1 MRYHHLRYD
10 IWICL
15 LIAFLIS
22 LGTVKI
28 TEQILPQKYETYV
41 KEHTVADGDIG
52 GKADESVYRAQ
63 NVEDL
68 LSHETF
74 TVVSPGI
81 EYRNHGS
88 GYYGSYYMQALTLPS
103 GERVAACIN
112 NDSVQ
117 QTGETIFDGDNILPV
132 GKIVYEDLT
141 QNQTFLDQIQ
151 FKEDLSRT
159 DFYVDMTGNG
169 GIMSEE
175 NYAEAPKLMVQVL
188 TVIIAFP
195 ILHMIGSKIGIF
207 PTFFTIKKKEQKSEW
222 E

>member
-1 MRYHHLRYD
+1 MRYRQLRFD
-10 IWICL
+10 IWVCL

-28 TEQILPQKYETYV
+28 AEQMLPKKYEEYAE
-41 KEHTVADGDIG
+41 EHTVEDGDIG
-52 GKADESVYRAQ
+52 GKADETVYRAQ

-68 LSHETF
+68 LSHDTF

-81 EYRNHGS
+81 EYRNRGG
-88 GYYGSYYMQALTLPS
+88 GYYDGDYMHSLTLPS
-103 GERVAACIN
+103 GERIAARIN
-112 NDSVQ
+112 IDSVQ
-117 QTGETIFDGDNILPV
+117 QTGDSIYSGDSILPV

-141 QNQTFLDQIQ
+141 KNETFLNQIQ
-151 FKEDLSRT
+151 FKEDLTRT
-159 DFYVDMTGNG
+159 DFYIDMIGNG
-169 GIMSEE
+169 GKVSKDDYTETSTT
-175 NYAEAPKLMVQVL
+175 MVQIL

-207 PTFFTIKKKEQKSEW
+207 PAFFSIKKKEQKSEW

>member
-1 MRYHHLRYD
+1 MRYHRLRYD

-28 TEQILPQKYETYV
+28 VEQILPKQYESYV

-52 GKADESVYRAQ
+52 GKADESIYRAQ

-68 LSHETF
+68 LSHDKF
-74 TVVSPGI
+74 TVVSPGV

-88 GYYGSYYMQALTLPS
+88 GYYEGYYMQALTLPS
-103 GERVAACIN
+103 GERVAARIN

-117 QTGETIFDGDNILPV
+117 PMGETIMDGDNILPV

-141 QNQTFLDQIQ
+141 KNQTFLDQIQ
-151 FKEDLSRT
+151 YKEDLSRT
-159 DFYVDMTGNG
+159 DFYVDMIGNG
-169 GIMSEE
+169 GIMNQE
-175 NYAEAPKLMVQVL
+175 NYSELPTTMAQML

-222 E
+222 K